1 MGGLAAVLALA
12 ACGGSTE
19 VTSSTASTT
28 ASAVSSTTEP
38 PATTAPPTTAPP
50 TTAPPATTAPP
61 TTAPP
66 TTTTPPTTAPPVTA
80 PTPATA
86 YVTADD
92 ALIEVDATTGATVR
106 LLEQYFSGEGVFR
119 GGLRL
124 SPDRSTIWFSE
135 GYEDGWFG
143 CETSIGSFGR
153 IDAATA
159 EIEMLGVGS
168 FVEPSADGALIA
180 YLSSSLCLPD
190 PQQPEFWVLTPY
202 DRVVVRDLATG
213 EEREFV
219 TDTPPDGYT
228 APSTVDGAWFSPAG
242 NLFVLVGDG
251 RLFDV
256 DIDGSGVIQDHPVAL
271 ADVSGGPVA
280 ATADALLIAEF
291 GDEGG
296 TDLFSV
302 DPGSGEATLI
312 ASAGAY
318 MAVGVSADDKIV
330 VASFEPITVTPGA
343 AVTVVELPDDP
354 FVYDIDW

>member
-1 MGGLAAVLALA
+1 MGVLALA

-28 ASAVSSTTEP
+28 ASTVSSTTEP
-38 PATTAPPTTAPP
+38 SPTTAPSTTAPATTEPPATTAPP

-66 TTTTPPTTAPPVTA
+66 VTA
-80 PTPATA
+80 PGPATA
-86 YVTADD
+86 YATADE
-92 ALIEVDATTGATVR
+92 ALIEVDAATGATVR
-106 LLEQYFSGEGVFR
+106 LLEEYFSGEGVFR

-124 SPDRSTIWFSE
+124 SADRSTIWFSE

-153 IDAATA
+153 IDASTG
-159 EIEMLGVGS
+159 ESELLGVGS
-168 FVEPSADGALIA
+168 FVEPSADGEMIA

-190 PQQPEFWVLTPY
+190 PQQPDFWVLTPY

-219 TDTPPDGYT
+219 TDTLPDDYT
-228 APSTVDGAWFSPAG
+228 SPGTVEGAWFSPG
-242 NLFVLVGDG
+242 GTLLVLVGDG
-251 RLFDV
+251 RLFEIDL
-256 DIDGSGVIQDHPVAL
+256 DGSGVIQEHPVVL
-271 ADVSGGPVA
+271 GDVSGSPVA
-280 ATADALLIAEF
+280 ATADAILTVDF

-302 DPGSGEATLI
+302 DPGTGESTLI

-318 MAVGVSADDKIV
+318 MAVGVSADDRIV
-330 VASFEPITVTPGA
+330 VASFEPITVTPA
-343 AVTVVELPDDP
+343 TAVTVIELPGDP